1 MEIGSSLD
9 RSSTNE
15 KAYLSINIQSVKLF
29 MWLIGLATERKFWK
43 SRTWFSKTRP
53 VISENAWLSKELND
67 RRTR

>member
-29 MWLIGLATERKFWK
+29 M
-43 SRTWFSKTRP
+43 
-53 VISENAWLSKELND
+53 
-67 RRTR
+67 